1 MSLLHSQAWYLP
13 RTHEGWAQMGR
24 ALKPPTGPPHEPLRC
39 PHVPVTGPLRVPPRD
54 PLSTS
59 TAGGCGEGASG
70 HRGGSR
76 TASDPSPEVGSL
88 GLGSGHRAAEPR
100 GGVPAHVCVRGTGAV
115 EPLCELGG
123 LAQASDRT
131 TGGAIS
137 LESPRRSL
145 PPEGHT
151 ANDTAVTVSL
161 KSRLTPAEAW
171 EVKTRPENGS
181 RPPRV

>member
-1 MSLLHSQAWYLP
+1 MEAAQPLTHP
-13 RTHEGWAQMGR
+13 RKW
-24 ALKPPTGPPHEPLRC
+24 GPW
-39 PHVPVTGPLRVPPRD
+39 
-54 PLSTS
+54 
-59 TAGGCGEGASG
+59 
-70 HRGGSR
+70 GS
-76 TASDPSPEVGSL
+76 DLVIGQP
-88 GLGSGHRAAEPR
+88 EPR
-100 GGVPAHVCVRGTGAV
+100 GGVPAHVGVRGTGAV

-131 TGGAIS
+131 TGGTIS